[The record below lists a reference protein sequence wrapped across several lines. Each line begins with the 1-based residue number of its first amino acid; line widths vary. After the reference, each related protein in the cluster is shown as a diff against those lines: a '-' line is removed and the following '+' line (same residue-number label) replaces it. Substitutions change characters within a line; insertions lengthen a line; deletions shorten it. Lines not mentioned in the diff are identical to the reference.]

1 MPFVPNWFMWIKI
14 ALNIKFQL
22 VSYPHFLKISFKL
35 IKCGLSYSLKRDPR
49 PFSEFT
55 QVWTILS
62 LTASKNAFWRLPLI
76 DWTFIWGQFHLSIN
90 IEFPDNQWWPP
101 KCILEAVNDEMV
113 QTCVNSENGLGSHCR
128 L

>member
-62 LTASKNAFWRLPLI
+62 LTASKNAFRRLPLI

-90 IEFPDNQWWPP
+90 IEFPDNQWWLP